1 VKEYSI
7 TIVLLLAQVHLF
19 AQTANYQAAKNYDAP
34 ELQKKVGRLEVIP
47 FFINKTD
54 QCWFYWDE
62 ANGKRNHYFVDPVKK
77 EKRLLYD
84 KAILAEKLAALRHEK
99 ADTTAI
105 NFMPAFSGDGQKMIF
120 SYKGRQYRY
129 DFYHSI
135 LTEGETKTKPV
146 AEGPWLTGNISPDKQ
161 WQLYSRNHNLYLK
174 KTGDTVERKLSN
186 DAEQYYS
193 FCINEFDTAANH
205 NMPSIVHWMDDSKHF
220 YAIRQDNRKVQ
231 TISIMHAMAARP
243 WVETKKYQYPGDK
256 DVTQYELFI
265 GNAATRQLMKVNTG
279 KWPDQEIAVVQSKGP
294 GKELFFTRKK
304 RTGDEIELC
313 AVNLATGDVR
323 VIIHEGSKPH
333 INPDLFHVSIIKN
346 GKEIIWWSD
355 RSGWGHYYR
364 YDSVGHLKNQMT
376 AGDWTAGKIVSID
389 TVKQE
394 VYFYGYGKEPG
405 RNPYLQHLYKA
416 SFNGKKQ
423 TLLTPENAHHKVF
436 FTPSGNYFIDNYSR
450 IDLEPQTILRD
461 RNGQFI
467 RDIVK
472 PDLHSLYE
480 TGWKMPEPFTVKA
493 ADGITDLYGIMWKP
507 YDFDPTKK
515 YPIISQVYPGPF
527 IETVWPD
534 FTVFDKYNNTSLA
547 QVGFIVVVM
556 GHRGGSPY
564 RNKAYATYGY
574 NNLRDYAL
582 ADDQYGLQQLA
593 RRFSF
598 IDSNRVGIFGHSAGG
613 AMAAAAI
620 CTYPDFYKVAVASA
634 GNHDNNIYYRS
645 WGETYQGI
653 KEVTDTA
660 TGKTAFRFKTD
671 VNQTLAGRLQGHL
684 LLVTGEVD
692 NNVHPANTFR
702 MGDALIK
709 AGKDFDMLVLPNQ
722 HHHYEGIYKTY
733 FENKVRHYFGKYL
746 IEDFNNNQKIK

>member
-1 VKEYSI
+1 MMKNCSI
-7 TIVLLLAQVHLF
+7 TTVLLLAQVHLF
-19 AQTANYQAAKNYDAP
+19 AQKADYVSAEKYDVPNLA
-34 ELQKKVGRLEVIP
+34 KKVGALEVIP

-54 QCWFYWDE
+54 QCWFHWTE
-62 ANGKRNHYFVDPVKK
+62 ANGKRNHYFVDPAKK

-84 KAILAEKLAALRHEK
+84 KAILAEQLAALRHEK
-99 ADTTAI
+99 PDTTI
-105 NFMPAFSGDGQKMIF
+105 NFMPAFSGDGKKMIF
-120 SYKGRQYRY
+120 SYKGTEYRY
-129 DFYHSI
+129 DFYNAI
-135 LTEGETKTKPV
+135 LAVAEPKIKPV
-146 AEGPWLTGNISPDKQ
+146 ATGDRLVGNISPNKQ
-161 WQLYSRNHNLYLK
+161 WQLYSRDHNLYLK
-174 KTGDTVERKLSN
+174 KAGDTVESKLSH
-186 DAEQYYS
+186 DAVQYYS
-193 FCINEFDTAANH
+193 FCINEFDTSANH
-205 NMPSIVHWMDDSKHF
+205 NMPSIVEWMDDLEYF
-220 YAIRQDNRKVQ
+220 YAVREDNRKVQ
-231 TISIMHAMAARP
+231 TISIMHATAARP

-265 GNAATRQLMKVNTG
+265 GHAPTRQLRKVAIG
-279 KWPDQEIAVVQSKGP
+279 KWADEEITIVHPKASAAA
-294 GKELFFTRKK
+294 LYFTRKK
-304 RTGDEIELC
+304 RTGDELELC
-313 AVNLATGDVR
+313 AVNLATGHVR
-323 VIIHEGSKPH
+323 TIIREVSKPY
-333 INPDLFHVSIIKN
+333 INRELFTVSILNK

-355 RSGWGHYYR
+355 RSGWGHYYL

-376 AGDWTAGKIVSID
+376 AGGWTAGKIVSID
-389 TVKQE
+389 TAKQE

-416 SFNGKKQ
+416 SFNGRKQ

-436 FTPSGNYFIDNYSR
+436 FAPSGNYFIDNYSR

-472 PDLHSLYE
+472 PDLQRLYE

-507 YDFDPTKK
+507 YDFDSIKK

-534 FTVFDKYNNTSLA
+534 FTVFDKYNNTALA

-598 IDSNRVGIFGHSAGG
+598 IDSNRVGIFGHSGGG

-653 KEVTDTA
+653 KAVTDTA
-660 TGKTAFRFKTD
+660 TGKTTFRFKTD
-671 VNQTLAGRLQGHL
+671 VNQTLAKTLQGHL

-702 MGDALIK
+702 MADALIK

-722 HHHYEGIYKTY
+722 NHHYEGLYKSY
-733 FENKVRHYFGKYL
+733 FENKARHYFGKYL
-746 IEDFNNNQKIK
+746 IEDLNKQ